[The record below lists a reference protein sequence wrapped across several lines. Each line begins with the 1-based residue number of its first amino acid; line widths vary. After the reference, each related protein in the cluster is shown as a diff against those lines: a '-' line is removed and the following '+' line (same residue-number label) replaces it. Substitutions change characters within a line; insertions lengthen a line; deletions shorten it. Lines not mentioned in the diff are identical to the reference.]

1 VILLELS
8 SVDNSF
14 ANAVKMLLIKG
25 QNDGLAKMPMTDLV
39 QRLNKMGFSA
49 TNQVDAIRGLIST
62 FKAKNNNLV
71 ADVNNDEIMLTT
83 VPTAD
88 TQDQAEQNK
97 EVVGKDAVKQARKD
111 LGL

>member
-1 VILLELS
+1 MILLELS

-14 ANAVKMLLIKG
+14 ANAIKMLLIKG
-25 QNDGLAKMPMTDLV
+25 QNDGLAKMPMADLV
-39 QRLNKMGFSA
+39 QRLNRMGFSA

-62 FKAKNNNLV
+62 FKAKNSELV

-83 VPTAD
+83 VPSAD
-88 TQDQAEQNK
+88 TEDQAEKNK
-97 EVVGKDAVKQARKD
+97 ETVDKDAMDQARKD

>member
-8 SVDNSF
+8 SIDQSF

-25 QNDGLAKMPMTDLV
+25 QNDGVAKLPMQELV
-39 QRLNKMGFSA
+39 QRLNRMGFSA
-49 TNQVDAIRGLIST
+49 SNQIDAIRGLIST
-62 FKAKNNNLV
+62 FKAKNNDLV
-71 ADVNNDEIMLTT
+71 ADVSNDQIMLTT

-88 TQDQAEQNK
+88 TVDQSEKNK
-97 EVVGKDAVKQARKD
+97 ETVGKSAVKQARKD

>member
-1 VILLELS
+1 VILSELS

-25 QNDGLAKMPMTDLV
+25 QNDGLAKMPMADLV
-39 QRLNKMGFSA
+39 QRLNRMGFSA
-49 TNQVDAIRGLIST
+49 TNQIDAIRGLIST
-62 FKAKNNNLV
+62 FKAKNNGLV
-71 ADVNNDEIMLTT
+71 ADVSNDEIMLTT

-88 TQDQAEQNK
+88 TEDQAEKNK
-97 EVVGKDAVKQARKD
+97 EIVDKDAVKQARKD

>member
-1 VILLELS
+1 MILLELS
-8 SVDNSF
+8 SVDQGF

-25 QNDGLAKMPMTDLV
+25 QNDGLTTIPMQDLV

-49 TNQVDAIRGLIST
+49 GNQVDAIRGLIAT
-62 FKAKNNNLV
+62 FKAKNNSLV
-71 ADVNNDEIMLTT
+71 ADVNNNDIMLTT

-88 TQDQAEQNK
+88 TEDQALKNQET
-97 EVVGKDAVKQARKD
+97 VSKDATKQARKD

>member
-1 VILLELS
+1 MILLELS

-14 ANAVKMLLIKG
+14 ANAIKMLLIKG
-25 QNDGLAKMPMTDLV
+25 QNDGLAKMPMADLV
-39 QRLNKMGFSA
+39 QRLNRMGFSA

-62 FKAKNNNLV
+62 FKAKNNDLV

-83 VPTAD
+83 VPSAD
-88 TQDQAEQNK
+88 TEDQAEKNK
-97 EVVGKDAVKQARKD
+97 ETVDKDAMDQARKD